1 MSQENVEIVRR
12 AIGFWVERDFS
23 QIPELLDP
31 QVVIDLSRNVFNP
44 AVYRGYDGVKRY
56 LEAVDEMWDRFEAK
70 IEEVIDVGDIVV
82 TATRISGVGRGSGVQ
97 AEMQLFQVVTV
108 RDGRVLH
115 ITGGYRNRAEAL
127 EAAGLE
133 E

>member
-1 MSQENVEIVRR
+1 MSQENVEVVRR
-12 AIGFWVERDFS
+12 AIGFWIERDFS

-31 QVVIDLSRNVFNP
+31 EVVIDLSRNVFNP

-56 LEAVDEMWDRFEAK
+56 VEAVDEIWDKFEAQL
-70 IEEVIDVGDIVV
+70 EEVIDAGDAVV

-115 ITGGYRNRAEAL
+115 ITGGYRDRNEAL
-127 EAAGLE
+127 EAAGLQE
-133 E
+133 